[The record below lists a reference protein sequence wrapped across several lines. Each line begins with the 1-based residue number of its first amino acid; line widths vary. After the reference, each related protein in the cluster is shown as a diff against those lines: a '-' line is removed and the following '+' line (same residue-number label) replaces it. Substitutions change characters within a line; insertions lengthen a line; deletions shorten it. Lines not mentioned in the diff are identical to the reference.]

1 MAPTVKLNNG
11 KVMPVIGIGTWQSAP
26 GEVGEA
32 LKYAIE
38 IGYRHIDG
46 AAVYQ
51 NEPEVGA
58 ALKAKLDD
66 GTVKREELFV
76 TSKLWNTKH
85 RPELVVPACKKTL
98 ADLKLDYLDLY
109 LVHWPFAFKEG
120 DDYFPK
126 GEDGSII
133 TTDVDYLD
141 TWKQMEECVR
151 LGLTKSIG
159 VSNFN
164 SKQLARLLEVAK
176 IKPVTNQ
183 IECHAYL
190 NQKKLIQFCK
200 ERDIVITAY
209 SPLANP
215 SMKMPEGEV
224 PLMQNPKMKEL
235 ADKYGKSIA
244 QVLLRYLIQ
253 IGTVPIPKSVHKE
266 RIKENF
272 NVFDFELNAEDL
284 AYIDTFNKNYRVCAF
299 NETKAAIHYPFY
311 EEF

>member
-1 MAPTVKLNNG
+1 MLALHAVTLRLWLDVTAPALVTCEDPPQEGRVLIMPGQITFAELLRSPLHTRLPVLYTTPCTVATVASTVTANTCI
-11 KVMPVIGIGTWQSAP
+11 MTSQSRSFTLSLHFL
-26 GEVGEA
+26 V
-32 LKYAIE
+32 
-38 IGYRHIDG
+38 
-46 AAVYQ
+46 
-51 NEPEVGA
+51 
-58 ALKAKLDD
+58 
-66 GTVKREELFV
+66 LFFCSL
-76 TSKLWNTKH
+76 T
-85 RPELVVPACKKTL
+85 
-98 ADLKLDYLDLY
+98 
-109 LVHWPFAFKEG
+109 
-120 DDYFPK
+120 
-126 GEDGSII
+126 
-133 TTDVDYLD
+133 YLD

-151 LGLTKSIG
+151 LGLTKSVG

-200 ERDIVITAY
+200 EKDIVITAY

-284 AYIDTFNKNYRVCAF
+284 ACIDTFNKNYRVCAF